1 MANKMGDINM
11 DATCLKKCNDY
22 LEREYITGEIPAWKR
37 HAAQVADDIV
47 YAHDKYRETEGINDK
62 LWLILLMMK

>member
-1 MANKMGDINM
+1 MS
-11 DATCLKKCNDY
+11 
-22 LEREYITGEIPAWKR
+22 GEIPAWKR